1 MTGWLV
7 RATHIRAVELV
18 GEFLRRAAE
27 TTVPAEAF
35 RLSCDSARQIFEA
48 DSVILWRLGATRDFL
63 TAVAASPPPEEFFGE
78 LAVDALPHGREV
90 LAEGTPRWVQLVGE
104 DKHPSFSPLIDARCA
119 LLVPVVAQGSARGCF
134 LCLFARAT
142 TAPAPEDLEAGL
154 ALGGA
159 VGQMLAVETLA
170 RERSAQQQR
179 RNAGRGL
186 ARQFDRWGWSEAGLG
201 RLTAAARELCGAEAV
216 GVYERQP
223 AAYARIAVA
232 GAAHLLPA
240 ELPRSLAEAVPGAG
254 ASADSGAAGEMGG
267 EGSAL
272 LKASFPHWP
281 HTRLRL
287 LPLRSKETP
296 LGAVLLREAPG
307 TARQASEELEGN
319 LLSLLA
325 AGLENRRLERHC
337 LERQRRHQAL
347 FEHTAEGAFYLDAA
361 GRLLTANPLLLARTG
376 HSLEELRKGS
386 LTDFLSA
393 DEREPLRA
401 WLEARPQQ
409 DYGGGV
415 RWRTRAG
422 GWWPAELTLH
432 ALPAAPPGQAAV
444 LGLAREASRQPEPDN
459 PAQLS
464 QAWLQGVLDS
474 SNDGVW
480 VIAADGRVA
489 LANHRLSQ
497 LLGVSLQVLGP
508 GASHADVLT
517 RLKSQFHSPE
527 AVLARWRQI
536 QESPDEV
543 CWDELELLQPR
554 RRILERFAR
563 PLFDGENRFA
573 GRLEIYRDITGQR
586 LLEDKIVEREKLATV
601 GRIVSGVAHELNN
614 PLTAV
619 AGYAQLLL
627 VGRLPPELQDMARRL
642 HREAERAGRIVKNLL
657 LYARGDEAE
666 KQTVDLAEILEHTL
680 SLRAYELKV
689 NNIRVVRRY
698 ARKAPPA
705 WANPHQLQQVFLNL
719 LINAEQA
726 IRSRR
731 DHGRMKIS
739 LLGRQGQD
747 RVRVE
752 VSDDGPGIPAA
763 LLPYIFDP
771 FFTTKPRQKGT
782 GLGLSVSHAI
792 IEEHGGRLF
801 AESATGRG
809 VTFIVDLPARPQPPR
824 RDRDRPARRRPEA
837 AETNGRR
844 ILVVD
849 DEPEVGRLIADV
861 LGQLHYTVR
870 VYTESPRALAEALRQ
885 PFHLVICDIR
895 MPELDGQ
902 GFHRALREQ
911 QSPLARRILFT
922 TGDTLAPETAAF
934 LKQVQLPYLAKP
946 FHVEELRG
954 MVRTVLLDLDR
965 SARSGKEPGQWRN
978 RHVGEG
984 AG

>member
-1 MTGWLV
+1 M
-7 RATHIRAVELV
+7 
-18 GEFLRRAAE
+18 
-27 TTVPAEAF
+27 
-35 RLSCDSARQIFEA
+35 FEA
-48 DSVILWRLGATRDFL
+48 DGVILWTLDPARTSLA
-63 TAVAASPPPEEFFGE
+63 AVAASPPQEEFFGE
-78 LAVDALPHGREV
+78 LAVDALPECREA
-90 LAEGTPRWVQLVGE
+90 LAEGVPRWVQLAGKGE
-104 DKHPSFSPLIDARCA
+104 RSSLPPLIDARCA
-119 LLVPVVAQGSARGCF
+119 LLLPVVAHGSAGGCF
-134 LCLFARAT
+134 LCLFARVRPV
-142 TAPAPEDLEAGL
+142 PASEELEAGL
-154 ALGGA
+154 ALGCA
-159 VGQMLAVETLA
+159 VGQILAVETLA

-179 RNAGRGL
+179 SDAQLDL
-186 ARQFDRWGWSEAGLG
+186 AREFDRWGWSEAGLS
-201 RLTAAARELCGAEAV
+201 RLAATARELCGAEAV
-216 GVYERQP
+216 AVYEQQP
-223 AAYARIAVA
+223 TAYARIAVA
-232 GAAHLLPA
+232 GPAHLLPT
-240 ELPRSLAEAVPGAG
+240 ELPRSLAELAPGSRAAENRAVGKG
-254 ASADSGAAGEMGG
+254 VDDVSG
-267 EGSAL
+267 L
-272 LKASFPHWP
+272 LKASFPHSP

-287 LPLRSKETP
+287 LPLRSQEFL
-296 LGAVLLREAPG
+296 LGAVLLRGAAG
-307 TARQASEELEGN
+307 QTKEELEGN
-319 LLSLLA
+319 LLSLLT
-325 AGLENRRLERHC
+325 AGLENRRLERQRV
-337 LERQRRHQAL
+337 EDQRRHQAL
-347 FEHTAEGAFYLDAA
+347 FERCAEGVFYLDVA
-361 GRLLTANPLLLARTG
+361 GRLLAASARLLARTG
-376 HSLEELRKGS
+376 HSLEELRQGS
-386 LTDFLSA
+386 LVDFLA
-393 DEREPLRA
+393 PDQQELLRA
-401 WLEARPQQ
+401 WLAARPER
-409 DYGGGV
+409 DYRAQV
-415 RWRTRAG
+415 RWRTKAG
-422 GWWPAELTLH
+422 QWWPLELVLH
-432 ALPAAPPGQAAV
+432 ALPSTPPGQAAI
-444 LGLAREASRQPEPDN
+444 LGLALDAPPQPEPDT

-480 VIAADGRVA
+480 VIGADGRVA

-497 LLGVSLQVLGP
+497 LFGVSLKVLGP
-508 GASHADVLT
+508 GMFHAEVLA

-586 LLEDKIVEREKLATV
+586 LLEGKVVEREKLATV

-698 ARKAPPA
+698 ARGAPPV

-731 DHGRMKIS
+731 DHGRVKIS
-739 LLGRQGQD
+739 LGGRRGQE

-752 VSDDGPGIPAA
+752 ISDDGPGIPAA
-763 LLPYIFDP
+763 LLPHIFDP
-771 FFTTKPRQKGT
+771 FFTTKPQQKGT

-792 IEEHGGRLF
+792 IEENGGRLF
-801 AESATGRG
+801 AESGSGRG
-809 VTFIVDLPARPQPPR
+809 ATFIVELPAQPQPAR
-824 RDRDRPARRRPEA
+824 AARDRSGRRPAQVTA
-837 AETNGRR
+837 NNGRR

-861 LGQLHYTVR
+861 LGQLHYTVH
-870 VYTESPRALAEALRQ
+870 VHTESPRALADALRQ
-885 PFHLVICDIR
+885 PFHLLICDIR

-902 GFHRALREQ
+902 GFYRALREQ
-911 QSPLARRILFT
+911 HSPLARRILFT
-922 TGDTLAPETAAF
+922 TGDTLAPETAEF
-934 LKQVQLPYLAKP
+934 LRQVQLPCLAKP
-946 FHVEELRG
+946 FHVEELSG
-954 MVRTVLLDLDR
+954 TVRDVLQELDR
-965 SARSGKEPGQWRN
+965 IPRPGKLKTSRKPPTKLE
-978 RHVGEG
+978 VDE
-984 AG
+984 